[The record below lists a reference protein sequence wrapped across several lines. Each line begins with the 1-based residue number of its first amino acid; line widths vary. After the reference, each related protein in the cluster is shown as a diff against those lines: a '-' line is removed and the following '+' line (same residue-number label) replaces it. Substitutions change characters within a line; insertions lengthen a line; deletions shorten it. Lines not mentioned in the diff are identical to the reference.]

1 MLHLGPQLTIGGK
14 HMLDVQWGAAMQG
27 GREGIW
33 PEKIRWFASSLANE
47 TALGLQDSMCEKIR
61 KWLDLYLL

>member
-1 MLHLGPQLTIGGK
+1 
-14 HMLDVQWGAAMQG
+14 MLDVQWGAAMQG